1 MSIYTACAPTRSLFL
16 LRLVRLQLSSCIA
29 IYAEF
34 VTAVLFITTI
44 ALVQSLL
51 NSSII
56 CPALVDITAFV
67 DITFFALPANMRRR
81 QSRCQSRRQSV
92 DSSSDEYELT
102 DSETEYHSGSE
113 TEPTDVDDDV
123 DEVIEDVQDVDGQ
136 LTAHTFLL
144 MKSTHQNIISNRWKS
159 STSRS
164 SQRRT
169 TAMAPPVCL
178 IGSKNSGVSKQPRLF
193 PYIRILDRMLT

>member
-29 IYAEF
+29 IYAE
-34 VTAVLFITTI
+34 LSTTI

-51 NSSII
+51 DSLI
-56 CPALVDITAFV
+56 CPVLVDITAFV

-81 QSRCQSRRQSV
+81 QSRRQSV

-123 DEVIEDVQDVDGQ
+123 DEVIEDVQDVEGLIDC
-136 LTAHTFLL
+136 AYLL
-144 MKSTHQNIISNRWKS
+144 ADEVHPLEYYLKQMEEFDELEF
-159 STSRS
+159 
-164 SQRRT
+164 T
-169 TAMAPPVCL
+169 T
-178 IGSKNSGVSKQPRLF
+178 
-193 PYIRILDRMLT
+193 